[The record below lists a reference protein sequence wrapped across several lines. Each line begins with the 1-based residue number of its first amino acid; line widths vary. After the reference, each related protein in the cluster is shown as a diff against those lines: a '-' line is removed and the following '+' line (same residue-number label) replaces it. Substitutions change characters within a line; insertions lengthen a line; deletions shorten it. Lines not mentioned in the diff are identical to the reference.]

1 MESEHTHLKPCFCRQ
16 RLDVLFVRLFGL
28 SKLIVGLFAQ
38 RRIALVSSALARSR
52 LPA

>member
-28 SKLIVGLFAQ
+28 SKLIVGLF
-38 RRIALVSSALARSR
+38 RSAAHRSGQ
-52 LPA
+52 